1 MLKHSEESYD
11 VYKELSKSNELE
23 VKPPVN
29 KKNKKV
35 QMHQKKI
42 MEILN
47 KASKEEFFIQKSL
60 FIFSLSNPLR
70 RFCKFLIT
78 SDNYEI
84 FRRIIIM
91 INFVFL
97 VFETIPKLEKIGRY
111 SSYAFTLI
119 YILEFF
125 IIIIARGFVLGNNTY
140 LRSPWNFFDFL
151 VVVFGVINFFPNLKG
166 NILSL
171 KLVQLT
177 KPFNK
182 NDKNGEENLYFK

>member
-1 MLKHSEESYD
+1 
-11 VYKELSKSNELE
+11 
-23 VKPPVN
+23 
-29 KKNKKV
+29 
-35 QMHQKKI
+35 
-42 MEILN
+42 
-47 KASKEEFFIQKSL
+47 
-60 FIFSLSNPLR
+60 
-70 RFCKFLIT
+70 
-78 SDNYEI
+78 
-84 FRRIIIM
+84 M

-182 NDKNGEENLYFK
+182 NDKNGEKNFYFKLTIVFWIMILCYFFVLLFLIIFSVIGLSFLNKKDIKYDGLHTGFANIGQSLFNNLIIFF